1 MSVNFYTDNGYG
13 QYPQL
18 QRDIKDVRGQV
29 AQVDSSDQNVEKVV
43 LSTVP
48 MFRRTSSLQDK
59 INNNDL
65 LAAAGLIGITAI
77 NAPEDLRDMK
87 AAGKQLM
94 SFIQGK
100 KFEGAYKYSEVQ
112 HPFSFLRGTLLHNF
126 ADWNVA
132 KNKDL
137 AKKLVK
143 ADVTMADTSFGEKI
157 LNLLGT
163 QECGNVKTGIKNIG
177 HTEKNP
183 LFVYAKKYEGSA
195 FGRLTARAMNRVTLI
210 GTAAIALLELPK
222 IFKAMGD
229 GQNIAEQAGNTSK
242 QTVKS
247 GINVASITTGIAYGG
262 AIGSKY
268 GGPTGSL
275 VGMGLGAIFGSLT
288 SKKVQELFS

>member
-1 MSVNFYTDNGYG
+1 MSVNFYTNNGVG
-13 QYPQL
+13 QYQPVKQ
-18 QRDIKDVRGQV
+18 DIQGVKSNV
-29 AQVDSSDQNVEKVV
+29 AKVDALDKSVEKAL
-43 LSTVP
+43 LSPLP
-48 MFRRTSSLQDK
+48 MFRRTSSLEDK
-59 INNNDL
+59 VKNNDL
-65 LAAAGLIGITAI
+65 LAAAGLVGIAAI

-112 HPFSFLRGTLLHNF
+112 HPFSFLRGTLLHNL

-177 HTEKNP
+177 YTEENP
-183 LFVYAKKYEGSA
+183 LFVYAKKYEGNA
-195 FGRLTARAMNRVTLI
+195 FGKLTAKAMNRVTLI
-210 GTAAIALLELPK
+210 GTVALALLELPK
-222 IFKAMGD
+222 IFKAMND
-229 GQNIAEQAGNTSK
+229 GKNIAEQAGSTAK
-242 QTVKS
+242 QTVQS
-247 GINVASITTGIAYGG
+247 GINIASITAGIAYGG

-288 SKKVQELFS
+288 SKKAQELFA